1 VKKKTK
7 SCLCKNAVILFIIE
21 KLVLEIIIK
30 HFVTFRTIFI
40 DDTFADD
47 TFANDTLD
55 FEGESQCMNDCP
67 SLNIL
72 TYILPPSPIFH
83 HHDRVSDH
91 RGDHIWSYQ

>member
-1 VKKKTK
+1 MSQDISNVVMY
-7 SCLCKNAVILFIIE
+7 L
-21 KLVLEIIIK
+21 LEIIIK
-30 HFVTFRTIFI
+30 HLVTFRTIFI

-72 TYILPPSPIFH
+72 TYILLVAQLYEFEYFLTCH
-83 HHDRVSDH
+83 
-91 RGDHIWSYQ
+91 